1 MLEKL
6 FEELK
11 TPSHL
16 DFVKRFHISKEDWEH
31 TKKELLKEF
40 EEVDK
45 YFEEKE
51 KKPILTDVEREYLRA
66 VIKPFRK
73 EIKHIEKIEE
83 DDVCSSYEFIRI
95 YLKNDDCM
103 TFPNFPIGTKYKGMK
118 EGETY
123 TLEELGL

>member
-6 FEELK
+6 FEEFK
-11 TPSHL
+11 APSHL

-73 EIKHIEKIEE
+73 KIENIAKYE
-83 DDVCSSYEFIRI
+83 NNSSNEFIRI
-95 YLKNDDCM
+95 YLKNNDTMC
-103 TFPNFPIGTKYKGMK
+103 FPNFPSGTKYKGMK
-118 EGETY
+118 TGKQY

>member
-6 FEELK
+6 FEEFK
-11 TPSHL
+11 APSHL
-16 DFVKRFHISKEDWEH
+16 DMVKRFHISKEDWEH

-73 EIKHIEKIEE
+73 KIENIEKLSDLLSAQYIK
-83 DDVCSSYEFIRI
+83 IN
-95 YLKNDDCM
+95 LKGNDTM
-103 TFPNFPIGTKYKGMK
+103 NFPDFPSGTKYKGMK
-118 EGETY
+118 TGKQY